1 MNLKFW
7 QWKKDRE
14 EKELVRQVVQ
24 RMECNVSRY
33 TIQLVSPNG
42 TVLSQAPYTVGQTDF
57 TFAQGCKAGTAMSF
71 RVVDNLDPGIE
82 TESYL
87 DSPLYIDSNTTVQ
100 LKIR

>member
-57 TFAQGCKAGTAMSF
+57 TFAQGCNEFS
-71 RVVDNLDPGIE
+71 RCRQSRPWNRDQEL
-82 TESYL
+82 S
-87 DSPLYIDSNTTVQ
+87 
-100 LKIR
+100 R